1 MNKAAENVLVAMHT
15 LGWQGGTIHQVVE
28 ATGLTIEQIHEADD
42 IAALVKETR
51 TLSKGYEMAPSTYYK
66 YRFNRR
72 YTGTKGWNKEFVVT
86 FGNFSSRSNGL
97 NH

>member
-51 TLSKGYEMAPSTYYK
+51 TPKQRL
-66 YRFNRR
+66 RD
-72 YTGTKGWNKEFVVT
+72 GTKHI
-86 FGNFSSRSNGL
+86 L
-97 NH
+97 